1 MTFCARGRPAQSCLG
16 RPPKAGRLRV
26 PRISAEWS
34 PLTAAGSLPAEDL
47 GQNTPFRP
55 CYKLDDLPGNADEAE
70 LQIVTLGAKNVGE
83 QFQATTALVN
93 TFMVNSDQTVAT
105 SALARG

>member
-1 MTFCARGRPAQSCLG
+1 MPGSSPEGRTPAESPESPLSG
-16 RPPKAGRLRV
+16 L
-26 PRISAEWS
+26 

-93 TFMVNSDQTVAT
+93 TFMVNSDQTVAA